1 MKSLKSALTLVCI
14 GLFAASAAAQD
25 AAPTDSDLNG
35 AYLQGLSGRYVGGS
49 VGNATTYG
57 LSAVGDYGANN
68 WHPME
73 SFRLELEYAYRD
85 RDAALLTAPSTDGA
99 IGTLGSMANARFN
112 MRVADWLTP
121 YVGVGL
127 GWTRNEAERLAL
139 GYADSRAEVLTYQGV
154 VGLSVPF
161 SEGLSLFADGRFLRG
176 AEPGFTATDDFAT
189 HGTVQTWTALAGV
202 RFTFGK

>member
-1 MKSLKSALTLVCI
+1 MKSLKSALTLLCFGV
-14 GLFAASAAAQD
+14 FVASAPAQEVT
-25 AAPTDSDLNG
+25 ATDSDLSQ

-49 VGNATTYG
+49 AGNATTYG
-57 LSAVGDYGANN
+57 MGAVGDYGSN

-85 RDAALLTAPSTDGA
+85 RDAAFLTAPSTDGA

-161 SEGLSLFADGRFLRG
+161 SEGLSFFADGRFLRG
-176 AEPGFTATDDFAT
+176 TEPGFTATDDFAT